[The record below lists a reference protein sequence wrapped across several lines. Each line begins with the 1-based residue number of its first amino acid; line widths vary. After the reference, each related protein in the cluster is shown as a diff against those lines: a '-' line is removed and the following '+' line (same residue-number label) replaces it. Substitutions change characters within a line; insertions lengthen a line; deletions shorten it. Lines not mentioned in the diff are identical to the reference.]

1 MALAEELR
9 KVVEGEV
16 LDDAATRTAYSRDAS
31 LFEVEPEVV
40 VRPKNREDVK
50 ALVKFVAARK
60 REQPRLS
67 LTARAAGTDMSG
79 GPLNDSIIVDYTAH
93 LSAVRVV
100 RPDRASAE
108 PGAYYRDFE
117 KATRAHGHILPSY
130 PASRELCAMGGIVAN
145 NSGGEKSLVYGKTE
159 RYVEELKVVLA
170 DGEEHTL
177 HRLTPA
183 ELDAKRKEDTFEG
196 QLYEGVASLIES
208 HRTLI
213 DRARP
218 KVSKNSS
225 GYNLWDVW
233 DGKRFDLTKLIV
245 GSQGTLGLVTEATFR
260 LVPEKSHAGM
270 VVVALRSLAPLAEI
284 VQEVL
289 PFTPTSFESFDDHT
303 FRLALKFFP
312 SFSRRV
318 GLRKFLSLAVRFL
331 PEFWMAATQGIPK
344 LILLIEFE
352 EDSEARAREK
362 VTALTAALA
371 KFPVVVKDAS
381 NPGER
386 EKYWLVRRESFNLL
400 RHKVKNLH
408 TAPFIDDLV
417 VQPAVLPEFLPA
429 LYSILDR
436 HRLLYT
442 IAGHVGDGNF
452 HIIPLMDLSKEQDR
466 DTVRRA
472 ADEVFRL
479 TLAYHGSLTGEHND
493 GLIRSPYLAME
504 FGADMYQLFEQ
515 VKQLFDPQN
524 IFNPHKKTGVSIEY
538 AFSRVRRS

>member
-50 ALVKFVAARK
+50 ALVKFAAAKK
-60 REQPRLS
+60 RELPRLS

-79 GPLNDSIIVDYTAH
+79 GPLNDSIIVDYAAH
-93 LSAVRVV
+93 LTAVRVI

-159 RYVEELKVVLA
+159 RYVEELKVILA
-170 DGEEHTL
+170 DGEEHTF

-196 QLYEGVASLIES
+196 RLYEGIASLIES
-208 HRTLI
+208 HRAVI

-218 KVSKNSS
+218 RVSKNSS

-245 GSQGTLGLVTEATFR
+245 GSQGTLGLLTEATFR

-270 VVVALRSLAPLAEI
+270 VVVALRELAPLAEI
-284 VQEVL
+284 VQAVL
-289 PFTPTSFESFDDHT
+289 PFKPTSFESFDDHT

-318 GLRKFLSLAVRFL
+318 GFRKFLSLAMRFL
-331 PEFWMAATQGIPK
+331 PEFWMAATQGMPK

-352 EDSEARAREK
+352 EESEARAHEK
-362 VTALTAALA
+362 VMALIAALA
-371 KFPVVVKDAS
+371 KFPAVTKNAS
-381 NPGER
+381 APGER

-400 RHKVKNLH
+400 RQKVKNLQ

-417 VQPAVLPEFLPA
+417 VQPAVLPQFLPA
-429 LYSILDR
+429 LYGILDR
-436 HRLLYT
+436 YQLLYT

-452 HIIPLMDLSKEQDR
+452 HIIPLMNLSKERDR
-466 DTVRRA
+466 DTVRRV

-493 GLIRSPYLAME
+493 GLIRSPYLSME
-504 FGADMYQLFEQ
+504 FGADMYQLFEE

-524 IFNPHKKTGVSIEY
+524 IFNPHKKVDVSIEY